1 MRRRVQI
8 AESVSEAYGELQFGA
23 PKTYERRAVP
33 IPVGL
38 AQQLAEHVAGKR
50 PDDFVFSGPDGG
62 PLRHS
67 NWYPRHF
74 KPAVKLAGLPDGTRF
89 HDLRHTYAAML
100 IEQGA
105 HPHAMMERLGHS
117 TIQVT
122 LGTYGHLFP
131 NLEESL
137 DHALNNVLTTAEP
150 TPARNVTSMRLH

>member
-1 MRRRVQI
+1 MND
-8 AESVSEAYGELQFGA
+8 A
-23 PKTYERRAVP
+23 PFRFRQRSLSSSLSTSPAST
-33 IPVGL
+33 
-38 AQQLAEHVAGKR
+38 ATTSSSTA
-50 PDDFVFSGPDGG
+50 DGG

-74 KPAVKLAGLPDGTRF
+74 KPAVRRADLPEGTRF

-105 HPHAMMERLGHS
+105 HPRAMMERLGHS

-137 DHALNNVLTTAEP
+137 DHALNTVFTSAEP
-150 TPARNVTSMRLH
+150 KSAIDVAALADRATG